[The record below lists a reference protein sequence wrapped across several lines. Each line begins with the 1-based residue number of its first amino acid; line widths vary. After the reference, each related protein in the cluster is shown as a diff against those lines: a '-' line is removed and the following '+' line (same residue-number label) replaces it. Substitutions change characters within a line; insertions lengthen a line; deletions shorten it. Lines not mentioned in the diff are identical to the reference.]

1 VQSISLPK
9 NGAIKDI
16 YQCQLLRVQMIR
28 KTGTN
33 DAVAR
38 QYEKILVLKD
48 SIASM
53 DDRLETA
60 RIREILESKEKE
72 AEITSL
78 KKESA
83 LNKEL
88 LQKQQKGSALGVI
101 ILVLMVCLVIMIV
114 VILQLSSK
122 RNADLQLKIHERD
135 KAIEEAVESNRLK
148 TVFMGTL
155 SHEVRTPLQGIQGV
169 VELMEV
175 PQLNELQR
183 QNYLRIIKRRAN
195 DPFANIID
203 DLNWRKEVDR
213 NPLFNYMVVGIE
225 HGKDVDVLAGFNY
238 STMRHND
245 NTSKFDL
252 SFFIINSDGKLAIQI
267 EYDVNLYTK
276 ETVSF
281 FLQQIKNAM
290 TQIIMN
296 QEVILRDISFNDR
309 QFKVKKDSAAIINE
323 NLVLQEMKV
332 FQAHHVAAVGDVE
345 TKLFSIWVENLGR
358 RDFGVTDNFFDIGG
372 TSMKAIRLINNINV
386 EFNTTLTIVDVF
398 THSNIRSFG
407 NFILDR
413 RELNQPQKEKELGT
427 TRHMDRTLQ
436 LVNNKK

>member
-1 VQSISLPK
+1 
-9 NGAIKDI
+9 
-16 YQCQLLRVQMIR
+16 LRSD
-28 KTGTN
+28 
-33 DAVAR
+33 DAGR
-38 QYEKILVLKD
+38 GKEFW
-48 SIASM
+48 
-53 DDRLETA
+53 
-60 RIREILESKEKE
+60 KEKFKDKPRFE
-72 AEITSL
+72 LPLDFARPSTRNFIGRNDKLELDEELSKQVVRYASANNSSL
-78 KKESA
+78 FMFYSCVLSTFFRKYSDLNDIIFGIPMTLRDVGQTYNSNIGFFLNTLPIRINIDESIPFSQF
-83 LNKEL
+83 LKLQTKEL
-88 LQKQQKGSALGVI
+88 LAFYDNK
-101 ILVLMVCLVIMIV
+101 
-114 VILQLSSK
+114 
-122 RNADLQLKIHERD
+122 H
-135 KAIEEAVESNRLK
+135 
-148 TVFMGTL
+148 
-155 SHEVRTPLQGIQGV
+155 
-169 VELMEV
+169 
-175 PQLNELQR
+175 
-183 QNYLRIIKRRAN
+183 Y
-195 DPFANIID
+195 PFANIID